1 MKIVI
6 CDYKTDLARDLT
18 YEKKRLEDALP
29 GVEIEVY
36 EYKDNKAELID
47 MLSDADAVINTY
59 VTFDRDVLSRCKR
72 LKAIALNA
80 VGYNMV
86 DVDAASEFG
95 VIVRPQSTAL

>member
-47 MLSDADAVINTY
+47 MLSESG
-59 VTFDRDVLSRCKR
+59 R
-72 LKAIALNA
+72 
-80 VGYNMV
+80 
-86 DVDAASEFG
+86 
-95 VIVRPQSTAL
+95 